1 MNDML
6 THVVGVCSL
15 RFFCMWEPI
24 VQLCALDSVV
34 AFWQTFRNFKF
45 MTAKLSRSGG
55 GVGRQ
60 DLQGYNNHVQHSLFQ
75 TVVSEDEHRVS
86 LVSDL
91 SMWRWFL

>member
-6 THVVGVCSL
+6 THVVGVCVYSL

-34 AFWQTFRNFKF
+34 AFWQTFRTFKF
-45 MTAKLSRSGG
+45 MTAKLSHPG

-60 DLQGYNNHVQHSLFQ
+60 DLQGYNHHVQHYFRLV
-75 TVVSEDEHRVS
+75 TEDEHRVS
-86 LVSDL
+86 DL
-91 SMWRWFL
+91 SMWGWFL